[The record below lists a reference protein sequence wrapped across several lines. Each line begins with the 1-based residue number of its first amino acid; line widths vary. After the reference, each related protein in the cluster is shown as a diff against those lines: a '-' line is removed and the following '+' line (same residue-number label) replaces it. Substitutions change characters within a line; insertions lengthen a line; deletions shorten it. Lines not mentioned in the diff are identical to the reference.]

1 VIYDR
6 EKLLEVG
13 GFSWW
18 DQLPPE
24 HAGEEVLAQFLLLRK
39 YGGCGILPS
48 GTYHLQLPTL
58 VPNREVNA
66 TSLFPKLV
74 GEE

>member
-1 VIYDR
+1 MLFDR
-6 EKLLEVG
+6 LKLLEVG

-24 HAGEEVLAQFLLLRK
+24 HAGEEVLPQLLLLRK
-39 YGGCGILPS
+39 YGGCGLLPS

-58 VPNREVNA
+58 ISNREVNA
-66 TSLFPKLV
+66 ISLFKRLT
-74 GEE
+74 GEG